1 MLASLVF
8 LTPTAGAVALAV
20 LVPVL
25 AFAVAERRVE
35 RVRNV
40 LLLEA
45 PRGGIDLVVVGA
57 LAAAVLILA
66 LAAAQPALADKS
78 TQRMRTDAQA
88 LFVVDTSASMAA
100 SSGATGRTRLQR
112 ATEAAQRLRA
122 AIPDVPSGVATLTD
136 RVLPNL
142 LPAPDAAAFDAT
154 LDHAIAINEPPPREI
169 NPRATAFGALAAVP
183 GAGYFEPSA
192 KHRAVVLLTD
202 GESTYFDAN
211 NVGRAFASKPRT
223 GLLAVRFW
231 RGNEAIYAPSGKSDP
246 NYRPDANGKAQ
257 LASLAAATGG
267 KAVEEGQLGS
277 AASSL
282 RSMLGTGPTRT
293 VGRAQRTHPL
303 APYVAVLALLPLLL
317 VFRRKILRA

>member
-1 MLASLVF
+1 MVASLVF
-8 LTPTAGAVALAV
+8 LTPTAGVVALAV
-20 LVPVL
+20 LVPVV
-25 AFAVAERRVE
+25 AFVAAERRVE

-40 LLLEA
+40 LSLKA
-45 PRGGIDLVVVGA
+45 PRGGVDVFVVAA

-78 TQRMRTDAQA
+78 TQRMRTDAQV

-100 SSGATGRTRLQR
+100 SSGAAGRTRLER
-112 ATEAAQRLRA
+112 ATAAAMRLRA

-154 LDHAIAINEPPPREI
+154 LEQAVSINEPPPREL
-169 NPRATAFGALAAVP
+169 NPRATSFGALAAVP
-183 GAGYFEPSA
+183 GAGYFEPFA

-202 GESTYFDAN
+202 GESTYFDAK
-211 NVGRAFASKPRT
+211 NVGRAFAAKPHT
-223 GLLAVRFW
+223 DLLAVRFW
-231 RGNEAIYAPSGKSDP
+231 DANEAIYAASGKSDP
-246 NYRPDANGKAQ
+246 NYRPDANGKVQ

-267 KAVEEGQLGS
+267 KAVEEGELGS

-282 RSMLGTGPTRT
+282 RAALGTGPTRP
-293 VGRAQRTHPL
+293 VGRTQRTHPL
-303 APYVAVLALLPLLL
+303 APYVALLALLPLLL
-317 VFRRKILRA
+317 VFRRKIRRA